1 MKKLFLASLMLGFAF
16 LANAQTGIN
25 SPYSQFGLGTLA
37 DQTSGFNRG
46 MNGVGL
52 AFHEHNQVNYINPAS
67 YSSLDSLTF
76 IFDAGV
82 SGQITNFSENGVRK
96 NAKNANFEYVVAG
109 LRLAKHLGL
118 SFGIVPFSNVGYSY
132 SSSGWV
138 NATTKEVTSTNTYSG
153 EGGFHQVYLGAGYS
167 PFKGFS
173 FGANVSYFWGKY
185 DRKVV
190 NAMSSSAVSTLT
202 RNYYAQVSSY
212 KLDFGVQYTHQ
223 IAKKDWLTVGA
234 TFSPGHGLGATAN
247 LYQIKT
253 DAMTGSNDSTTMGLG
268 GKALSL
274 PTMYGVGVMWNH
286 ASQWKVGLDYTLQ
299 KWGSLETPEFDG
311 TNYVLKKGV
320 YTDRHKVNLGARYCY
335 DERHRNFFKRVQ
347 YRAGVSYATPYY
359 KINGSDGPKD
369 LSVSAGFGIPIVNSY
384 NNRSYLNISGQ
395 WVQTNASGFIKEN
408 TFRINVGFTFNEDWF
423 KKWKMQ

>member
-16 LANAQTGIN
+16 FANAQTGIN

-138 NATTKEVTSTNTYSG
+138 NATTKDVTSTNTYSG

-190 NAMSSSAVSTLT
+190 NAMSSSAVSTLM

-253 DAMTGSNDSTTMGLG
+253 DAMTGSNDSTTMSLG

-320 YTDRHKVNLGARYCY
+320 YTDRHKVNLGAQYCY